1 MPYYHFPYQNCNLGG
16 IPNWQ
21 THPNIRY
28 YHILIMYVCMHI
40 YIYIQFKSHYYVVF
54 WVSSISTLAA
64 HDKRVVSVKRVS
76 LTYNGD

>member
-1 MPYYHFPYQNCNLGG
+1 
-16 IPNWQ
+16 
-21 THPNIRY
+21 
-28 YHILIMYVCMHI
+28 MYVCI